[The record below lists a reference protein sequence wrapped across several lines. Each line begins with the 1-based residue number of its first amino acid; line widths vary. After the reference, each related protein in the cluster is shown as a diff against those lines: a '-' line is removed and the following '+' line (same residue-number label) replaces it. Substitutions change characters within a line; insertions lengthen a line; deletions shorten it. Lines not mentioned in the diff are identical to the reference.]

1 MKVAMKEADENLES
15 AVILAAQIVARYGK
29 TYLPIFERLENDL
42 NAAQAD
48 SERLNRAL
56 EIARTRP
63 E

>member
-1 MKVAMKEADENLES
+1 MNEADENLES

-42 NAAQAD
+42 NAAHAN

-56 EIARTRP
+56 EIARTSP
-63 E
+63 H